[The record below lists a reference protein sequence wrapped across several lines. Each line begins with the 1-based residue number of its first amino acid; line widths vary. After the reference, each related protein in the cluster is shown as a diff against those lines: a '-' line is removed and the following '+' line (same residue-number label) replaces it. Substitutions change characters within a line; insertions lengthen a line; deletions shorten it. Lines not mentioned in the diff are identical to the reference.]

1 MVFFHLARNFALH
14 LDSFDHS
21 LVLFCFVQQLFTME
35 FSSEKRSRKAL
46 YDKRQVLD
54 LLLEDSSDDDL
65 HSETSESE
73 FTGSESSPS

>member
-1 MVFFHLARNFALH
+1 MVFFHLARNCALH

-21 LVLFCFVQQLFTME
+21 LVLFCFVQQLFMME

-54 LLLEDSSDDDL
+54 LEDSSDDDL
-65 HSETSESE
+65 HSETSES
-73 FTGSESSPS
+73 